1 MTFFYCDDRAYEHFL
16 SQECEVSLYDWRFL
30 SLIWLFSDKCMH
42 TQIAEQLQ
50 FSKKNRTFTIGN
62 VRRQRK

>member
-30 SLIWLFSDKCMH
+30 SYLVIFRQMH
-42 TQIAEQLQ
+42 AHANSGAIAILKEKSH
-50 FSKKNRTFTIGN
+50 FYNR
-62 VRRQRK
+62 